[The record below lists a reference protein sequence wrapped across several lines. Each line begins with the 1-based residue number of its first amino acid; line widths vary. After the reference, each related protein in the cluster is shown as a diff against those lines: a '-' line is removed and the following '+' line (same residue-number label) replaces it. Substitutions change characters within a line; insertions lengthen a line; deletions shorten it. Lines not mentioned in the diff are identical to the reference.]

1 MLLNLGAAKQPR
13 IAPLAMSLQ
22 LFSTIQESIT
32 EEYRRRGHCFQ
43 QKYKLPVQKSR
54 LMSWKN
60 TVVNSKFY
68 LPTFVLVAP
77 KDINDSAATGINL
90 RNTFGKTV
98 MTVGGPNP
106 QRPQMTRKTITIMI
120 RITTTTFSRNYDRW
134 LTMDRTDYDVYRF
147 RYRTNRQ
154 LYRLIP
160 FLPRFYIP
168 CVIVLYGITLG
179 PLFNPRQCPFYLDLY
194 SLTYLRFLRIRFPRH

>member
-1 MLLNLGAAKQPR
+1 MPMLLNLGAAKQPR

-32 EEYRRRGHCFQ
+32 EEYRRRGHCSQ
-43 QKYKLPVQKSR
+43 QKYKLPVQIPH
-54 LMSWKN
+54 LMSWEN

-77 KDINDSAATGINL
+77 KNINDSAATGINL

-120 RITTTTFSRNYDRW
+120 RITMTTFSGNYNRW

-147 RYRTNRQ
+147 R
-154 LYRLIP
+154 
-160 FLPRFYIP
+160 
-168 CVIVLYGITLG
+168 
-179 PLFNPRQCPFYLDLY
+179 
-194 SLTYLRFLRIRFPRH
+194 